1 MTSTPHARLN
11 PTPAPAGVATP
22 SIRLIRD
29 IYAERRAEGHL
40 ALSFEFFP
48 PKTPKG
54 EVALFERTLPAL
66 QMLRPDFYSV
76 TYGAGGSTRDKTLS
90 IVDRIQREHGAT
102 TMAHL
107 TCISTSRS
115 EIERYLIEARAKG
128 IRNILALRG
137 DPPLETGSEQFER
150 GFEYSYQLVEFI
162 RQMGDFSIG
171 TAGFP
176 ESHIAC
182 TEGRHVDWQ
191 RLKAKID
198 RGADFVLTQLF
209 FDNDDYFAF
218 RDYLVDTLEV
228 SVPITPG
235 ILPILN
241 AGQIKRF
248 TALCGATLPAALATK
263 LDSYGDDADA
273 VADFGIELATR
284 QCEALL
290 AGGAPGLHFY
300 TLNKTHAA
308 TQIVRNLGLR
318 D

>member
-1 MTSTPHARLN
+1 MNSIPNARLDRA
-11 PTPAPAGVATP
+11 PAPAAVATP
-22 SIRLIRD
+22 SVRLIRD
-29 IYAERRAEGHL
+29 IYAERAAQGQPV
-40 ALSFEFFP
+40 LSFEFFP

-54 EVALFERTLPAL
+54 DAALFERTLPAL
-66 QMLRPDFYSV
+66 QTLRPDFYSV

-90 IVDRIQREHGAT
+90 IVDRIQREHDAT
-102 TMAHL
+102 AMAHL
-107 TCISTSRS
+107 TCISTSRAD
-115 EIERYLIEARAKG
+115 IERYLSEARERG

-137 DPPLETGSEQFER
+137 DPPQDTDGAQFER

-162 RQMGDFSIG
+162 KQMGEFSIG

-218 RDYLVDTLEV
+218 RDYLVDRLGVT
-228 SVPITPG
+228 VPITPG

-241 AGQIKRF
+241 TGQIKRF
-248 TALCGATLPAALATK
+248 TALCGARLPTALQSK
-263 LDSYGDDADA
+263 LESYGDDDEA
-273 VADFGIELATR
+273 VAEFGVELASR

-300 TLNKTHAA
+300 SLNKPQAA
-308 TQIVRNLGLR
+308 TGIVSNLGLR
-318 D
+318 G

>member
-1 MTSTPHARLN
+1 MTSIPNRK
-11 PTPAPAGVATP
+11 PDSTPALTAVATP
-22 SIRLIRD
+22 GIRLIRD
-29 IYAERRAEGHL
+29 IYAERGSQGDPV
-40 ALSFEFFP
+40 LSFEFFP

-54 EVALFERTLPAL
+54 DATLFERTLPAL
-66 QMLRPDFYSV
+66 QALRPDFYSV
-76 TYGAGGSTRDKTLS
+76 TYGAGGSTRDKTLAIS
-90 IVDRIQREHGAT
+90 DRIQREYDTT

-107 TCISTSRS
+107 TCISTSRPD
-115 EIERYLIEARAKG
+115 IERYLSQARDLG
-128 IRNILALRG
+128 IRNVLALRG
-137 DPPLETGSEQFER
+137 DPPIEGTDEQFER

-162 RQMGDFSIG
+162 KQMDGFSIG

-182 TEGRHVDWQ
+182 TDGRHVDWQ

-218 RDYLVDTLEV
+218 RDYLVDTLGV
-228 SVPITPG
+228 TVPITPG

-241 AGQIKRF
+241 TGQIKRF
-248 TALCGATLPAALATK
+248 TALCGATLPADLAAK
-263 LDSYGDDADA
+263 LDSYGDDVDA
-273 VADFGIELATR
+273 VAEFGIELASR

-300 TLNKTHAA
+300 SLNKAHAA

>member
-1 MTSTPHARLN
+1 MTSIPNTRLDRAS
-11 PTPAPAGVATP
+11 APAAVATP
-22 SIRLIRD
+22 SVRLIRD
-29 IYAERRAEGHL
+29 IYAERRAQGRPT
-40 ALSFEFFP
+40 LSVEFFP

-54 EVALFERTLPAL
+54 DATLFERTLPAL
-66 QMLRPDFYSV
+66 QALRPDFYSV

-90 IVDRIQREHGAT
+90 IVDQIQRDHDAT
-102 TMAHL
+102 AMAHL
-107 TCISTSRS
+107 TCISTSRA
-115 EIERYLIEARAKG
+115 EIERYLSEARERG

-137 DPPLETGSEQFER
+137 DAPRETDGVQYER

-162 RQMGDFSIG
+162 KQQGGFSIG

-182 TEGRHVDWQ
+182 TDGRHVDWQ

-218 RDYLVDTLEV
+218 RDYLVDTLGV
-228 SVPITPG
+228 TVPITPG
-235 ILPILN
+235 SVSIQN
-241 AGQIKRF
+241 TGQIKRF
-248 TALCGATLPAALATK
+248 TALCGATLPAALQAK
-263 LDSYGDDADA
+263 LESYGDDVDA
-273 VADFGIELATR
+273 VAEFGIELASR
-284 QCEALL
+284 QCEGLL

-300 TLNKTHAA
+300 SLNKSQALTG
-308 TQIVRNLGLR
+308 IISNLGLR